1 MHGRDEKC
9 INILIR
15 IFARKRKRCRQ
26 EHNIKMD
33 VKVGCMRTGLSG

>member
-15 IFARKRKRCRQ
+15 IFARKEMCRW
-26 EHNIKMD
+26 EHNTKID
-33 VKVGCMRTGLSG
+33 VKEIGCMWTGSSD

>member
-1 MHGRDEKC
+1 MHERDEKC

-15 IFARKRKRCRQ
+15 IFSREKGCRW

-33 VKVGCMRTGLSG
+33 VKEVGCMWIGSSG